1 MNVALFSD
9 KHMIVRFLL
18 VLISITSVNWSFS
31 QVESPSDLTI
41 SIPLPYTLSS
51 NTLIGNRADITDPPG
66 FVSSYTK
73 GPDFFFYH
81 KAIADGNI
89 FVNLSFVRDSGK
101 DLLPSLSVWEG
112 KPGSGGILI
121 ESVTSIG
128 DDNVDNLLK
137 ISFKAIINKDYWIML
152 DCGQDDGYDYSLFV
166 YNSTVQN
173 ACSNIGFESG
183 DFSSWILTDGGI
195 SEGITGAKH
204 PIYFPESC
212 ISNASLN
219 SSAQHKIMLN
229 GLDAIGGF
237 KKVRPGLGTKSLL
250 LGDSTKTIRR
260 YNDDVVGVSSN
271 GATIEQQFKVT
282 TDNSLFTYY
291 YAVVLEASNHAPNQQ
306 PTFRIDAVDQDGKR
320 ILCGEYLVVASG
332 AIPGF
337 VKSVAIDDPTNPK
350 ADTST
355 KVLYKDWTPVFIDLT
370 NYIGTSVT
378 IRFTVMDCSDK
389 AHFGYAYVDAVCQ
402 KLEITSKSAACNST
416 KTMLYAPPGGNYYKW
431 TIKGNTTVIDTK
443 DSLEVSPTVSTIYQC
458 EIISVAGCATTLEK
472 TVTPQSKPE
481 IASVSGDLIICINEI
496 DQLTVTATP
505 DATNPWTSSD
515 TDVATIDNTGIILG
529 KKAGTTIISFKS
541 NQGCK
546 RDTTI
551 TVNESAVVTG
561 TTSLC
566 KDASTTLT
574 NTTLSPNGTNPWTSA
589 NTAIADV
596 DNIGKVTGKS
606 SGTTDITF
614 LSTNGCKTKVKINVY
629 TTPNTTNPGTIKA
642 CDSLLLPSIL
652 GTNKKNPNYYNNTY
666 TSTSRQLITGYLK
679 TNQTVWIF
687 DSSGVCIDEKSF
699 TVNLTATPTIKKQND
714 TNSCFAIALPPLAIG
729 CNYYTGTNK
738 TGTKLIPGDSIK
750 TSQKIYIYAESTTN
764 ASCFLEKYFNVN
776 INSSIAKSLIDSSV
790 CDYFVLPNI
799 PNVSYFKGTN
809 QTGGSLTALDTIKTN
824 QKIYAYIAIPG
835 LNGCTSEKPFTIT
848 VIKSPVLNTTSDI
861 EKCDSVKLPPTS
873 GKYFTGKLQSGTSK
887 NVGDY
892 ITSTQDI
899 YIYAETGGT
908 KNCISE
914 KTQKIKIHITPILP
928 LYRDT
933 SVCDSLVLLPLTTGN
948 YYGATDQGGIN
959 YGTSD
964 TIKSSIPIFM
974 YAETGSNVKCKA
986 EKSFKIDVKNTP
998 IISRQT
1004 PLVGCDSVA
1013 LPAFTP
1019 GTPGEYYSQTKKG
1032 GNLIP
1037 AGKYFKKDTT
1047 LFVYAETGGT
1057 PNCYSEKTKKI
1068 TIYKTPILPRYIDT
1082 TICDSLVLIPLS
1094 LGNYFGAANQGGI
1107 NYGVTNTIK
1116 SSIPIFMYAE
1126 TVNSVK
1132 CKIEKSFNI
1141 TVKNS
1146 PIISPQT
1153 PLVGCD
1159 SIALPAFSPGTSG
1172 DYYSKTKKGGNL
1184 IPAGKYFKKD
1194 TTLFVYAETGGTP
1207 NCFSEK
1213 TRVITVNKRSVLKSI
1228 KDTIVCDTFLLPN
1241 IKGTNL
1247 TGNEKYFETPKSTLS
1262 PAIKGPIT
1270 STKTIYIYDSLYA
1283 CSDEKSFKITIHN
1296 SPKINN
1302 PGDQS
1307 ICDTF
1312 KLIKLTGTNL
1322 SGNENYY
1329 SNSHKKNG
1337 VIVNKAITK
1346 DTLLFLY
1353 DIKNGC
1359 AFEDSFK
1366 IVIGQKPKI
1375 SFQADKLKACVP
1387 FTATFINASTN
1398 IGDSSIWYFGTDSLI
1413 VLGDKPVINFT
1424 FKEAKCYDVQL
1435 KTAKNGCS
1443 NSLTK
1448 QNMICGNSTP
1458 IADFEIEPTIISVLD
1473 PAVTFINTSS
1483 SDATIY
1489 SWDFGDD
1496 KNSKEKNPKHGY
1508 FGNPQAYVVTL
1519 FASNAAKCSS
1529 QKSKLIDII
1538 DEFIYYVPN
1547 SFTPDGDNL
1556 NNTFTP
1562 ILYSGFDPQSY
1573 TLNIFDRWG
1582 EILFV
1587 SHDPT
1592 VGWDGTYGN
1601 NVSLVGI
1608 YTWTIQVTTSL
1619 TKEVKKLHGHVNL
1632 IR

>member
-9 KHMIVRFLL
+9 KHMIVRILL
-18 VLISITSVNWSFS
+18 VLISITSVYWTFS
-31 QVESPSDLTI
+31 QVESPTILTNSI
-41 SIPLPYTLSS
+41 SLPYTLSN
-51 NTLIGNRADITDPPG
+51 NTLNVNTADITDPPG

-89 FVNLSFVRDSGK
+89 FVNLSFVRESGK

-128 DDNVDNLLK
+128 DDNADNLLK

-152 DCGQDDGYDYSLFV
+152 DCGQDDGYNYSLFV
-166 YNSTVQN
+166 YNSTIQN

-195 SEGITGAKH
+195 SEGVSIAKH

-219 SSAQHKIMLN
+219 SSTQHKIMYS
-229 GLDAIGGF
+229 GVDAIGGF

-250 LGDSTKTIRR
+250 LGDSTKTLRR

-282 TDNSLFTYY
+282 SDNSLFTYY

-332 AIPGF
+332 TIPGF
-337 VKSVAIDDPTNPK
+337 VEKDAIDNPTNPK
-350 ADTST
+350 ADLST

-416 KTMLYAPPGGNYYKW
+416 KTMLYAPPGGNSYKW
-431 TIKGNTTVIDTK
+431 TIKGNTTEIGTK
-443 DSLEVSPTVSTIYQC
+443 DSLEVSPTAPTIYQC
-458 EIISVAGCATTLEK
+458 EIISVAGCTTTLEK

-481 IASVSGDLIICINEI
+481 IASVSGDLIICVNEKE
-496 DQLTVTATP
+496 QLTATAVP
-505 DATNPWTSSD
+505 EATNPWTSSD
-515 TDVATIDNTGIILG
+515 IAVATIDNTGLIVG

-551 TVNESAVVTG
+551 TVNESEEVTG

-566 KDASTTLT
+566 KDGITQLKKNPLT
-574 NTTLSPNGTNPWTSA
+574 PNGTNPWTSA

-596 DNIGKVTGKS
+596 DNNGIVTGKS
-606 SGTTDITF
+606 SGTTDIVY

-629 TTPNTTNPGTIKA
+629 TTPNTTNPGTIEG
-642 CDSLLLPSIL
+642 CDSLLLPAIL
-652 GTNKKNPNYYNNTY
+652 GTNKKNPNYYTNTH
-666 TSTSRQLITGYLK
+666 TSASRQLLTGYLK

-699 TVNLTATPTIKKQND
+699 IVNLTATPTIKKQND
-714 TNSCFAIALPPLAIG
+714 TNSCLAIALPPLTTG
-729 CNYYTGTNK
+729 NYYTGTNK
-738 TGTKLIPGDSIK
+738 SGTKLIAGDSIK

-764 ASCFLEKYFNVN
+764 ASCYSENFFNIN
-776 INSSIAKSLIDSSV
+776 INSSIAKTLKDSSV

-799 PNVSYFKGTN
+799 PNVSYFKGAN
-809 QTGGSLTALDTIKTN
+809 QTGGSLTVLDTIKTT

-835 LNGCTSEKPFTIT
+835 LTGCTSEKSFNIT
-848 VIKSPVLNTTSDI
+848 V
-861 EKCDSVKLPPTS
+861 
-873 GKYFTGKLQSGTSK
+873 K
-887 NVGDY
+887 N
-892 ITSTQDI
+892 S
-899 YIYAETGGT
+899 
-908 KNCISE
+908 
-914 KTQKIKIHITPILP
+914 
-928 LYRDT
+928 
-933 SVCDSLVLLPLTTGN
+933 
-948 YYGATDQGGIN
+948 
-959 YGTSD
+959 
-964 TIKSSIPIFM
+964 
-974 YAETGSNVKCKA
+974 
-986 EKSFKIDVKNTP
+986 P
-998 IISRQT
+998 IISPQT
-1004 PLVGCDSVA
+1004 PLEGCDSIA
-1013 LPAFTP
+1013 LPAFIP
-1019 GTPGEYYSQTKKG
+1019 GSPMEYYSQTKKG

-1037 AGKYFKKDTT
+1037 VGTYFNKDTT
-1047 LFVYAETGGT
+1047 LFIYAETSGT

-1068 TIYKTPILPRYIDT
+1068 TIYKTPKLLTYIDT
-1082 TICDSLVLIPLS
+1082 SVCDSLVLIPLS

-1107 NYGVTNTIK
+1107 NYGTTDTIK
-1116 SSIPIFMYAE
+1116 SSIPIFIYAE
-1126 TVNSVK
+1126 TGNNVK
-1132 CKIEKSFNI
+1132 CKSEKSFNI

-1159 SIALPAFSPGTSG
+1159 SVALPAFITGTPGE
-1172 DYYSKTKKGGNL
+1172 YYSQTKKGGNL
-1184 IPAGKYFKKD
+1184 IPTGTYFKKD
-1194 TTLFVYAETGGTP
+1194 TTLFVYAETGSTP

-1213 TRVITVNKRSVLKSI
+1213 TRVITVNKRSNLKSV
-1228 KDTIVCDTFLLPN
+1228 KDTTVCDTFLLPT
-1241 IKGTNL
+1241 IIGTNL
-1247 TGNEKYFETPKSTLS
+1247 TGQENYFETPKSTLS
-1262 PAIKGPIT
+1262 TAIKGPIT
-1270 STKTIYIYDSLYA
+1270 ATKTIYIYDSLYT
-1283 CSDEKSFKITIHN
+1283 CSDEKSFKITVHN

-1312 KLIKLTGTNL
+1312 KLIKLTGNNL

-1329 SNSHKKNG
+1329 SNTQKKNG
-1337 VIVNKAITK
+1337 LIINKAITK

-1353 DIKNGC
+1353 DKKDGC

-1375 SFQADKLKACVP
+1375 NFQADKLTGCVP

-1398 IGDSSIWYFGTDSLI
+1398 IGDSSIWYFGSDSLI
-1413 VLGDKPVINFT
+1413 VLGDQPVVKYS
-1424 FKEAKCYDVQL
+1424 FKEVKCYDVQL
-1435 KTAKNGCS
+1435 KTAKNGCG
-1443 NSLTK
+1443 NSATK
-1448 QNMICGNSTP
+1448 QNMICGKSTP
-1458 IADFEIEPTIISVLD
+1458 IADFEIEPTTISALN
-1473 PAVTFINTSS
+1473 PNVTFFNTSS
-1483 SDATIY
+1483 SDATSY
-1489 SWDFGDD
+1489 LWDFGDD
-1496 KNSKEKNPKHGY
+1496 INSKEKNPKHGY
-1508 FGNPQAYVVTL
+1508 FGKPQSYVVTL
-1519 FASNAAKCSS
+1519 FASNASKCTS
-1529 QKSKLIDII
+1529 QKSKLIDVI

-1556 NNTFTP
+1556 NNTFLP
-1562 ILYSGFDPQSY
+1562 ILYSGFDSQSY
-1573 TLNIFDRWG
+1573 TLTIFNRWG

-1587 SHDPT
+1587 SHDPAI
-1592 VGWDGTYGN
+1592 GWDGTYGN

>member
-1 MNVALFSD
+1 
-9 KHMIVRFLL
+9 MIVRILV
-18 VLISITSVNWSFS
+18 VLISITSVYWTFS
-31 QVESPSDLTI
+31 QVESPTILTNSI
-41 SIPLPYTLSS
+41 SLPYTLSN
-51 NTLIGNRADITDPPG
+51 NTLNVNTADITDPPG

-89 FVNLSFVRDSGK
+89 FVNLSFVRESGK

-128 DDNVDNLLK
+128 DDNADNLLK

-152 DCGQDDGYDYSLFV
+152 DCGQDDGYNYSLFV
-166 YNSTVQN
+166 YNSTIQN

-195 SEGITGAKH
+195 SEGVSIAKH

-219 SSAQHKIMLN
+219 SSTQHKIMYS
-229 GLDAIGGF
+229 GVDAIGGF

-250 LGDSTKTIRR
+250 LGDSTKTLRR

-282 TDNSLFTYY
+282 SDNSLFTYY
-291 YAVVLEASNHAPNQQ
+291 YAVVLEASNHAASQQ

-332 AIPGF
+332 TIPGF
-337 VKSVAIDDPTNPK
+337 VEKDAIDNPTNPK
-350 ADTST
+350 ADLST

-416 KTMLYAPPGGNYYKW
+416 KTMLYAPPGGNSYKW
-431 TIKGNTTVIDTK
+431 TIKGNTTEIGTK
-443 DSLEVSPTVSTIYQC
+443 DSLEVSPTAPTIYQC
-458 EIISVAGCATTLEK
+458 EIISVAGCTTTLEK

-481 IASVSGDLIICINEI
+481 IASVSGDLIICVNEKE
-496 DQLTVTATP
+496 QLTATAVP
-505 DATNPWTSSD
+505 EATNPWTSSD
-515 TDVATIDNTGIILG
+515 IAVATIDNTGLIVG

-551 TVNESAVVTG
+551 TVNESEEVTG

-566 KDASTTLT
+566 KDGITQLKKNPLT
-574 NTTLSPNGTNPWTSA
+574 PNGTNPWTSA

-596 DNIGKVTGKS
+596 DNNGIVTGKS
-606 SGTTDITF
+606 SGTTDIVY

-629 TTPNTTNPGTIKA
+629 TTPNTTNPGTIEG
-642 CDSLLLPSIL
+642 CDSLLLPAIL
-652 GTNKKNPNYYNNTY
+652 GTNKKNPNYYTNTH
-666 TSTSRQLITGYLK
+666 TSASRQLLTGYLK

-699 TVNLTATPTIKKQND
+699 IVNLTATPTIKKQND
-714 TNSCFAIALPPLAIG
+714 TNSCLAIALPPLTTG
-729 CNYYTGTNK
+729 NYYTGTNK
-738 TGTKLIPGDSIK
+738 SGTKLIAGDSIK

-764 ASCFLEKYFNVN
+764 ASCYSENFFNIN
-776 INSSIAKSLIDSSV
+776 INSSIAKTLKDSSV

-799 PNVSYFKGTN
+799 PNVSYFKGAN
-809 QTGGSLTALDTIKTN
+809 QTGGSLTVLDTIKTT

-835 LNGCTSEKPFTIT
+835 LTGCTSEKSFNIT
-848 VIKSPVLNTTSDI
+848 VKNSPIISPQTPL
-861 EKCDSVKLPPTS
+861 EGCDSIALPAFIPGSPMEYYSQTKK
-873 GKYFTGKLQSGTSK
+873 GGNLIPVGTYFNKDTTLF
-887 NVGDY
+887 
-892 ITSTQDI
+892 
-899 YIYAETGGT
+899 IYAETSGT
-908 KNCISE
+908 PNCYSE
-914 KTQKIKIHITPILP
+914 KTKKITIYKTPKLLTYI
-928 LYRDT
+928 DT
-933 SVCDSLVLLPLTTGN
+933 SVCDSLVLIPLSLGN
-948 YYGATDQGGIN
+948 YFGAANQGGIN
-959 YGTSD
+959 YGTTD
-964 TIKSSIPIFM
+964 TIKSSIPIFI
-974 YAETGSNVKCKA
+974 YAETGNNVKCKS
-986 EKSFKIDVKNTP
+986 EKSFNITVKNSP
-998 IISRQT
+998 IILPQT
-1004 PLVGCDSVA
+1004 PLVSCDSVA

-1037 AGKYFKKDTT
+1037 ADTYFKKDTS
-1047 LFVYAETGGT
+1047 LYVYAETGGA

-1082 TICDSLVLIPLS
+1082 TVCDSLVLIPLS
-1094 LGNYFGAANQGGI
+1094 LGNYFGAANRGGI
-1107 NYGVTNTIK
+1107 NYGTTDIIK
-1116 SSIPIFMYAE
+1116 SSIPIFIYAE
-1126 TVNSVK
+1126 TGNSVK

-1159 SIALPAFSPGTSG
+1159 SVALPAFITGTPGE
-1172 DYYSKTKKGGNL
+1172 YYSQTKKGGNL
-1184 IPAGKYFKKD
+1184 IPTGTYFKKD
-1194 TTLFVYAETGGTP
+1194 TTLFVYAETGSTP

-1213 TRVITVNKRSVLKSI
+1213 TRVITVNKRSNLKSV
-1228 KDTIVCDTFLLPN
+1228 KDTTVCDTFLLPT
-1241 IKGTNL
+1241 IIGTNL
-1247 TGNEKYFETPKSTLS
+1247 TGQENYFETPKSTLS
-1262 PAIKGPIT
+1262 TAIKGPIT
-1270 STKTIYIYDSLYA
+1270 ATKTIYIYDSLYT
-1283 CSDEKSFKITIHN
+1283 CSDEKSFKITVHN

-1312 KLIKLTGTNL
+1312 KLIKLTGNNL

-1329 SNSHKKNG
+1329 SNTQKKNG
-1337 VIVNKAITK
+1337 LIINKAITK

-1353 DIKNGC
+1353 DKKDGC

-1375 SFQADKLKACVP
+1375 NFQADKLTGCVP

-1398 IGDSSIWYFGTDSLI
+1398 IGDSSIWYFGSDSLI
-1413 VLGDKPVINFT
+1413 VLGDQPVVKYS
-1424 FKEAKCYDVQL
+1424 FKEVKCYDVQL
-1435 KTAKNGCS
+1435 KTAKNGCG
-1443 NSLTK
+1443 NSATK
-1448 QNMICGNSTP
+1448 QNMICGKSTP
-1458 IADFEIEPTIISVLD
+1458 IADFEIEPTTISALN
-1473 PAVTFINTSS
+1473 PNVTFFNTSS
-1483 SDATIY
+1483 SDATSY
-1489 SWDFGDD
+1489 LWDFGDD
-1496 KNSKEKNPKHGY
+1496 INSKEKNPKHGY
-1508 FGNPQAYVVTL
+1508 FGKPQSYVVTL
-1519 FASNAAKCSS
+1519 FASNASKCTS
-1529 QKSKLIDII
+1529 QKSKLIDVI

-1556 NNTFTP
+1556 NNTFLP
-1562 ILYSGFDPQSY
+1562 ILYSGFDSQSY
-1573 TLNIFDRWG
+1573 TLTIFNRWG

-1587 SHDPT
+1587 SHDPAI
-1592 VGWDGTYGN
+1592 GWDGTYGN

>member
-1 MNVALFSD
+1 
-9 KHMIVRFLL
+9 MIVRFLL

-31 QVESPSDLTI
+31 QVESPNDPTNSI
-41 SIPLPYTLSS
+41 SLPYSLAS
-51 NTLIGNRADITDPPG
+51 NTLKGKTADLTNPPG
-66 FVSSYTK
+66 FVSNFTI

-81 KAIADGNI
+81 KAVSNGNI
-89 FVNLSFVRDSGK
+89 IVNLTFLRESGK
-101 DLLPSLSVWEG
+101 ELLPSISVWEG
-112 KPGSGGILI
+112 IPGSGGILI
-121 ESVTSIG
+121 DSVTSKG
-128 DDNVDNLLK
+128 NENSDYLLK
-137 ISFKAIINKDYWIML
+137 ISFKSIKNKDYWIML
-152 DCGQDDGYDYSLFV
+152 DCGQNDGYKYSLFV
-166 YNSTVQN
+166 YNTIVQD

-183 DFSSWILTDGGI
+183 NFSNWVNTEGKIL
-195 SEGITGAKH
+195 EGVLSAAY
-204 PIYFPESC
+204 PIYFPNLC
-212 ISNASLN
+212 NSNSTLSASD
-219 SSAQHKIMLN
+219 QHKIMN
-229 GLDAIGGF
+229 SSVDAIGGF

-250 LGDSTKTIRR
+250 LGDSTKTFKR
-260 YNDDVVGVSSN
+260 YNTLTGIKN
-271 GATIEQQFKVT
+271 TGASVEQQFMVT
-282 TDNSLFTYY
+282 PDNSLFTYY
-291 YAVVLEASNHAPNQQ
+291 YAVVLEASNHDPSQQ

-320 ILCGEYLVVASG
+320 ILCGEYLVVASD
-332 AIPGF
+332 AILGF
-337 VKSVAIDDPTNPK
+337 TKKGPFDDQTNPS
-350 ADTST
+350 ADQTT
-355 KVLYKDWTPVFIDLT
+355 EVLYKDWSPVFIDLT
-370 NYIGTSVT
+370 NHIGKSVT
-378 IRFTVMDCSDK
+378 IRFTIMDCSDG
-389 AHFGYAYVDAVCQ
+389 AHFGYAYIDAVCQ
-402 KLEITSKSAACNST
+402 KLEITSKYEACNSNKIT
-416 KTMLYAPPGGNYYKW
+416 LYAPPGGKSYKW
-431 TIKGNTTVIDTK
+431 TIKGNTTSIETK
-443 DSLEVSPTVSTIYQC
+443 DSLVVTPTSVTTYQC
-458 EIISVAGCATTLEK
+458 EIISVAGCNTILEK

-481 IASVSGDLIICINEI
+481 IASVSGDLIICINEKE
-496 DQLTVTATP
+496 QLTATATP
-505 DATNPWTSSD
+505 DATSPWTASD

-529 KKAGTTIISFKS
+529 KKAGTTKISFKS
-541 NQGCK
+541 MQGCA

-574 NTTLSPNGTNPWTSA
+574 NTTLTPNGTNPWTSA

-596 DNIGKVTGKS
+596 DNTGKVTGKS
-606 SGTTDITF
+606 SGTTDILF

-629 TTPNTTNPGTIKA
+629 TTPNTTNPGIIKA
-642 CDSLLLPSIL
+642 CDSLLLPAIL
-652 GTNKKNPNYYNNTY
+652 GTNKKNPNYYNNTH

-738 TGTKLIPGDSIK
+738 TETKLIPGDSIK
-750 TSQKIYIYAESTTN
+750 TSRKIYIYAESTTN

-799 PNVSYFKGTN
+799 PNVSYFKGANKTV
-809 QTGGSLTALDTIKTN
+809 GSLTALDSIKST
-824 QKIYAYIAIPG
+824 QKIYAFISIPG

-873 GKYFTGKLQSGTSK
+873 GKYFTGKLQTGIPK

-892 ITSTQDI
+892 IKSSQDI

-914 KTQKIKIHITPILP
+914 KTQKITIHNTPILP

-933 SVCDSLVLLPLTTGN
+933 SVCDSLVLIPLTTGN
-948 YYGATDQGGIN
+948 YFGAINQGGISYGAT
-959 YGTSD
+959 D

-974 YAETGSNVKCKA
+974 YAETGNNVKCKA
-986 EKSFKIDVKNTP
+986 EKSF
-998 IISRQT
+998 
-1004 PLVGCDSVA
+1004 
-1013 LPAFTP
+1013 
-1019 GTPGEYYSQTKKG
+1019 
-1032 GNLIP
+1032 
-1037 AGKYFKKDTT
+1037 
-1047 LFVYAETGGT
+1047 
-1057 PNCYSEKTKKI
+1057 
-1068 TIYKTPILPRYIDT
+1068 
-1082 TICDSLVLIPLS
+1082 
-1094 LGNYFGAANQGGI
+1094 
-1107 NYGVTNTIK
+1107 
-1116 SSIPIFMYAE
+1116 
-1126 TVNSVK
+1126 
-1132 CKIEKSFNI
+1132 NI
-1141 TVKNS
+1141 TVKNT

-1159 SIALPAFSPGTSG
+1159 SIELLPVSIGKFYTQ
-1172 DYYSKTKKGGNL
+1172 TKKGGNL
-1184 IPAGKYFKKD
+1184 ILAGTYFKKD

-1213 TRVITVNKRSVLKSI
+1213 TRVLKVNKRSVLKSVR
-1228 KDTIVCDTFLLPN
+1228 DTIVCDTFLLPS

-1329 SNSHKKNG
+1329 SNTQKKNG

-1353 DIKNGC
+1353 DTKDGC

-1573 TLNIFDRWG
+1573 TLTIYDRWG
-1582 EILFV
+1582 EVLFV
-1587 SHDPT
+1587 SHDAA

-1619 TKEVKKLHGHVNL
+1619 TKEVKKLNGHVNL

>member
-1 MNVALFSD
+1 
-9 KHMIVRFLL
+9 MIVRFLL

-31 QVESPSDLTI
+31 QVESPSDPTI

-51 NTLIGNRADITDPPG
+51 NTLIGNTADITDPPG

-89 FVNLSFVRDSGK
+89 FVNLSFVRESGK

-128 DDNVDNLLK
+128 DDNADNLLK
-137 ISFKAIINKDYWIML
+137 ISFKSIINKDYWIML

-204 PIYFPESC
+204 PVYFPESC

-250 LGDSTKTIRR
+250 LGDSTKTLRR

-282 TDNSLFTYY
+282 SDNSLFTYY

-337 VKSVAIDDPTNPK
+337 VERDAIDNPTNPK
-350 ADTST
+350 ADLST

-402 KLEITSKSAACNST
+402 KLEITSKAAACNST
-416 KTMLYAPPGGNYYKW
+416 KTMLYAPPGGNSYKW
-431 TIKGNTTVIDTK
+431 TIKGNTTEIGTK
-443 DSLEVSPTVSTIYQC
+443 DSLEVSPTAPTIYQC
-458 EIISVAGCATTLEK
+458 EIISVAGCTTKLEK

-481 IASVSGDLIICINEI
+481 IASVSGDLIICVNEKE
-496 DQLTVTATP
+496 QLTVTAVP
-505 DATNPWTSSD
+505 EATSPWTSSD
-515 TDVATIDNTGIILG
+515 IAVATIDKTGLILG
-529 KKAGTTIISFKS
+529 KKAGTTTISFKS
-541 NQGCK
+541 LQGCT
-546 RDTTI
+546 RDTII
-551 TVNESAVVTG
+551 TVNESEVVTG

-566 KDASTTLT
+566 KDGITQLKKNPLT
-574 NTTLSPNGTNPWTSA
+574 PNGTNPWTSA

-596 DNIGKVTGKS
+596 DNNGIVTGKS

-614 LSTNGCKTKVKINVY
+614 LSTNSCKTKVKVNVY
-629 TTPNTTNPGTIKA
+629 TTPNATNPIAIKA
-642 CDSLLLPSIL
+642 CDSLLLPVIAGNNL
-652 GTNKKNPNYYNNTY
+652 NKPKYYDKA
-666 TSTSRQLITGYLK
+666 QATGVKIINGYIK

-699 TVNLTATPTIKKQND
+699 TVSVTATPKIQKQND
-714 TNSCFAIALPPLAIG
+714 TNSCFAIALPTLATG

-738 TGTKLIPGDSIK
+738 TGNKLIPGDSIK
-750 TSQKIYIYAESTTN
+750 TSQKIYIYAESSTNTT
-764 ASCFLEKYFNVN
+764 CFSEKSFEIN
-776 INSSIAKSLIDSSV
+776 INSSIAKLLKDSSV
-790 CDYFVLPNI
+790 CNYFVLPKI
-799 PNVSYFKGTN
+799 PNVSYFKGAN
-809 QTGGSLTALDTIKTN
+809 QTGGSIPALDSIKSS
-824 QKIYAYIAIPG
+824 QKIYAFIVIPG
-835 LNGCTSEKPFTIT
+835 LNGCTSEKFFTIT
-848 VIKSPVLNTTSDI
+848 VQNSPVLAPTSDI
-861 EKCDSVKLPPTS
+861 EKCDSVKLPFTS
-873 GKYFTGKLQSGTSK
+873 AKYFTGKLQTGIPK

-892 ITSTQDI
+892 IKSSQDI

-908 KNCISE
+908 PNCHSE
-914 KTQKIKIHITPILP
+914 KTQKITIYKTPILP
-928 LYRDT
+928 TYLDT
-933 SVCDSLVLLPLTTGN
+933 SVCDSLVLIPLSLGN
-948 YYGATDQGGIN
+948 YFGAINQGGIN
-959 YGTSD
+959 YGVTD

-986 EKSFKIDVKNTP
+986 EKSFNITVKNTP
-998 IISRQT
+998 IISTQT
-1004 PLVGCDSVA
+1004 PLVGCDSIEL
-1013 LPAFTP
+1013 LPESFGKFYT
-1019 GTPGEYYSQTKKG
+1019 QTKKG
-1032 GNLIP
+1032 GNLIL
-1037 AGKYFKKDTT
+1037 AGTHFKKDTT
-1047 LFVYAETGGT
+1047 LFVYAETGG
-1057 PNCYSEKTKKI
+1057 I
-1068 TIYKTPILPRYIDT
+1068 
-1082 TICDSLVLIPLS
+1082 
-1094 LGNYFGAANQGGI
+1094 
-1107 NYGVTNTIK
+1107 
-1116 SSIPIFMYAE
+1116 
-1126 TVNSVK
+1126 
-1132 CKIEKSFNI
+1132 
-1141 TVKNS
+1141 
-1146 PIISPQT
+1146 
-1153 PLVGCD
+1153 
-1159 SIALPAFSPGTSG
+1159 
-1172 DYYSKTKKGGNL
+1172 
-1184 IPAGKYFKKD
+1184 
-1194 TTLFVYAETGGTP
+1194 P

-1213 TRVITVNKRSVLKSI
+1213 TRVIKVNKRSVLKNVR
-1228 KDTIVCDTFLLPN
+1228 DTIVCDTFLLPS

-1247 TGNEKYFETPKSTLS
+1247 TGAENYFETPKSTLS
-1262 PAIKGPIT
+1262 PAFKRPVT
-1270 STKTIYIYDSLYA
+1270 STKTIFIYDSLYA
-1283 CSDEKSFKITIHN
+1283 CSDEKSFKITVHN
-1296 SPKINN
+1296 SPKIKN
-1302 PGDQS
+1302 PGYQS

-1312 KLIKLTGTNL
+1312 KLIKLSGTNL

-1375 SFQADKLKACVP
+1375 SFQADKLTACVP
-1387 FTATFINASTN
+1387 FTATLINASTN

-1413 VLGDKPVINFT
+1413 VVGDKPVINFT
-1424 FKEAKCYDVQL
+1424 FKEAKCYDIQL
-1435 KTAKNGCS
+1435 KTSKNGCS
-1443 NSLTK
+1443 NSVTK
-1448 QNMICGNSTP
+1448 QKMICGKSTP
-1458 IADFEIEPTIISVLD
+1458 IADFEIEPTTISASD
-1473 PAVTFINTSS
+1473 PNVTFINTSS

-1508 FGNPQAYVVTL
+1508 FGKPQAYVVTL
-1519 FASNAAKCSS
+1519 FASNASKCTS

-1562 ILYSGFDPQSY
+1562 ILYSGFDLQSY
-1573 TLNIFDRWG
+1573 TLTIFDRWG

-1587 SHDPT
+1587 SHDPA

>member
-1 MNVALFSD
+1 
-9 KHMIVRFLL
+9 MIVRFLL

-31 QVESPSDLTI
+31 QVESPSDPTI

-51 NTLIGNRADITDPPG
+51 NTLIGNTADITDPPG

-89 FVNLSFVRDSGK
+89 IVNLSFVRESGK

-128 DDNVDNLLK
+128 DDNADNLLK
-137 ISFKAIINKDYWIML
+137 ISFKAIINKEYWIML

-204 PIYFPESC
+204 PLYFPESC

-282 TDNSLFTYY
+282 SDNSLFTYY

-337 VKSVAIDDPTNPK
+337 VEKDAIDNPTNPK
-350 ADTST
+350 ADLST

-402 KLEITSKSAACNST
+402 KLEITSKAAACNST
-416 KTMLYAPPGGNYYKW
+416 KTMLYAPPGGNSYKW
-431 TIKGNTTVIDTK
+431 TIKGNTTEIGTK
-443 DSLEVSPTVSTIYQC
+443 DSLEVSPTAPTIYQC
-458 EIISVAGCATTLEK
+458 EIISVAGCTTTLEK

-481 IASVSGDLIICINEI
+481 IASVSGDLIICVNEKE
-496 DQLTVTATP
+496 QLTVTAAP
-505 DATNPWTSSD
+505 EATNPWKSSD
-515 TDVATIDNTGIILG
+515 IDVATIDNTGLIVG

-546 RDTTI
+546 RDTII
-551 TVNESAVVTG
+551 TVNESEEVTG

-566 KDASTTLT
+566 KDGITQLKKNPLT
-574 NTTLSPNGTNPWTSA
+574 PNGTNPWTSA

-596 DNIGKVTGKS
+596 DNNGIVTGKS
-606 SGTTDITF
+606 SGTTDIVY

-629 TTPNTTNPGTIKA
+629 TTPNSTNPGTIEA
-642 CDSLLLPSIL
+642 CDSLLLPAIL
-652 GTNKKNPNYYNNTY
+652 GTNKKNPNYYTEKH
-666 TSTSRQLITGYLK
+666 TSTSRQLLTGYLK

-699 TVNLTATPTIKKQND
+699 TVSITATPKIQKQND
-714 TNSCFAIALPPLAIG
+714 TNSCFAIALPTLATG

-738 TGTKLIPGDSIK
+738 TGNKLIPGDSIK
-750 TSQKIYIYAESTTN
+750 TSQKIYIYAESSTNTT
-764 ASCFLEKYFNVN
+764 CFSEKSFEIN
-776 INSSIAKSLIDSSV
+776 INSSIAKLLKDSSV
-790 CDYFVLPNI
+790 CNYFVLPKI
-799 PNVSYFKGTN
+799 SNVSYFKGAN
-809 QTGGSLTALDTIKTN
+809 QTGGSIPALDSIKSS
-824 QKIYAYIAIPG
+824 QKIYAFIVIPG
-835 LNGCTSEKPFTIT
+835 LNGCTSEKFFTIT
-848 VIKSPVLNTTSDI
+848 VQNSPVLAHTSDI
-861 EKCDSVKLPPTS
+861 EKCDSVKLPSTS
-873 GKYFTGKLQSGTSK
+873 GKYFTGKLQTGIPK

-892 ITSTQDI
+892 IKSSQDI

-908 KNCISE
+908 PNCHSE
-914 KTQKIKIHITPILP
+914 KTQKITIYKTPILP
-928 LYRDT
+928 TYLDT
-933 SVCDSLVLLPLTTGN
+933 SVCDSLVLIPLSLGN
-948 YYGATDQGGIN
+948 YFGAINQGGIN
-959 YGTSD
+959 YGVTD
-964 TIKSSIPIFM
+964 IIKSSIPIFM

-986 EKSFKIDVKNTP
+986 EKSFNITVKNTP
-998 IISRQT
+998 IISTHT
-1004 PLVGCDSVA
+1004 PLVGCDSIEL
-1013 LPAFTP
+1013 LPESIGKFYT
-1019 GTPGEYYSQTKKG
+1019 QTKKG
-1032 GNLIP
+1032 GNLIL
-1037 AGKYFKKDTT
+1037 AGTHFKKDTT
-1047 LFVYAETGGT
+1047 LFVYAETGG
-1057 PNCYSEKTKKI
+1057 I
-1068 TIYKTPILPRYIDT
+1068 
-1082 TICDSLVLIPLS
+1082 
-1094 LGNYFGAANQGGI
+1094 
-1107 NYGVTNTIK
+1107 
-1116 SSIPIFMYAE
+1116 
-1126 TVNSVK
+1126 
-1132 CKIEKSFNI
+1132 
-1141 TVKNS
+1141 
-1146 PIISPQT
+1146 
-1153 PLVGCD
+1153 
-1159 SIALPAFSPGTSG
+1159 
-1172 DYYSKTKKGGNL
+1172 
-1184 IPAGKYFKKD
+1184 
-1194 TTLFVYAETGGTP
+1194 P

-1213 TRVITVNKRSVLKSI
+1213 TRVIKVNKRSVLKNVR
-1228 KDTIVCDTFLLPN
+1228 DTIVCDTFLLPS

-1247 TGNEKYFETPKSTLS
+1247 TGAENYFETPKSTLS
-1262 PAIKGPIT
+1262 PAFKRPVT
-1270 STKTIYIYDSLYA
+1270 SSKTIFIYDSLYA
-1283 CSDEKSFKITIHN
+1283 CSDEKSFKITVHN

-1312 KLIKLTGTNL
+1312 KLIKLTGNNL

-1329 SNSHKKNG
+1329 SNTQKKNG
-1337 VIVNKAITK
+1337 VVITKAITK

-1353 DIKNGC
+1353 DKKDGC

-1375 SFQADKLKACVP
+1375 SFQADKLTGCVP

-1413 VLGDKPVINFT
+1413 VVGDKPLINFT
-1424 FKEAKCYDVQL
+1424 FKEAKCYDIQL
-1435 KTAKNGCS
+1435 KTAKNGCG
-1443 NSLTK
+1443 NSITK
-1448 QNMICGNSTP
+1448 QNMICGKSTP
-1458 IADFEIEPTIISVLD
+1458 IADFEIEPTTISALD
-1473 PAVTFINTSS
+1473 PNVTFFNTSS
-1483 SDATIY
+1483 SDATSY
-1489 SWDFGDD
+1489 LWDFGDD
-1496 KNSKEKNPKHGY
+1496 INSKVKNPKHGY
-1508 FGNPQAYVVTL
+1508 FGKPQSYVVTL
-1519 FASNAAKCSS
+1519 FASNASKCTS
-1529 QKSKLIDII
+1529 QKSKLIDVI

-1562 ILYSGFDPQSY
+1562 ILYSGFDLQSY
-1573 TLNIFDRWG
+1573 TLTIFDRWG